1 MGGQL
6 NESDI
11 QALSSALPKLDY
23 YRLLRLRRDA
33 EETKVH
39 SAYRQMRRLFN
50 PDRFLRDEPD
60 VHAAVERIARRISE
74 AYIVLGDATKRQAY
88 DAGLA
93 DGELRYSPDKEKAA
107 REDTQSR
114 MGRTPQ
120 GRRLY
125 AQAIEAERAGDV
137 KQAISSMKLA
147 LGFEAQNPYFRTKL
161 EDLES
166 RGS

>member
-6 NESDI
+6 TESDI

-114 MGRTPQ
+114 MGRTAQ

>member
-6 NESDI
+6 TETDI
-11 QALSSALPKLDY
+11 RALSSALPKLDY

-33 EETKVH
+33 EETKVRA
-39 SAYRQMRRLFN
+39 AYRQMRRLFN

-60 VHAAVERIARRISE
+60 VHAAVEQIARRISE
-74 AYIVLGDATKRQAY
+74 AYIVLGDVAKRQAY
-88 DAGLA
+88 DEGLVE
-93 DGELRYSPDKEKAA
+93 GQLRYSLDKEKAA
-107 REDTQSR
+107 KDDTQSR

-125 AQAIEAERAGDV
+125 AQAIDAERAGDV

-147 LGFEAQNPYFRTKL
+147 IGFEAQNPYFRAKL

-166 RGS
+166 RSA